1 MMVVIMMEYWVAGQ
15 ASLVAQPP
23 VIVVIHTCQAHAPD
37 YDDGG
42 DYDGILGRWPG
53 QASLVAQPPV
63 IVGIHTCKAHATDHH
78 RYDDG
83 GGHDDGYWDV
93 GQANL
98 LTPLLWSSTL
108 VRHSTFAY
116 T

>member
-1 MMVVIMMEYWVAGQ
+1 MQLIMKIIMMMVVIMVEYWVA
-15 ASLVAQPP
+15 
-23 VIVVIHTCQAHAPD
+23 
-37 YDDGG
+37 
-42 DYDGILGRWPG
+42 G

-83 GGHDDGYWDV
+83 GGHDDGYWDA

>member
-1 MMVVIMMEYWVAGQ
+1 MQLIMKIIMMMVVIMVEYWVAGQ

-23 VIVVIHTCQAHAPD
+23 VIVVIHTC
-37 YDDGG
+37 
-42 DYDGILGRWPG
+42 
-53 QASLVAQPPV
+53 
-63 IVGIHTCKAHATDHH
+63 KAHATDHH
-78 RYDDG
+78 RYDEYG
-83 GGHDDGYWDV
+83 GYDDGYWDV